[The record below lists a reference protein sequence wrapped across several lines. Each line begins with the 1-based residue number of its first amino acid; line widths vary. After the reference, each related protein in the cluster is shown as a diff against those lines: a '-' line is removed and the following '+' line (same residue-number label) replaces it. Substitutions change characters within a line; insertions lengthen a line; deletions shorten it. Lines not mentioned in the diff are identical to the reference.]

1 MRRIT
6 CFKCGKNSYSAD
18 AEGQWS
24 CPYCGEDVTEEQ
36 PDPPGGYGFDPE
48 TRCGSQDNIDGQ
60 GNYKEMI

>member
-36 PDPPGGYGFDPE
+36 PDPLGGYSYDLG
-48 TRCGSQDNIDGQ
+48 TRTEAQEDIDGW
-60 GNYKEMI
+60 K